1 MDILMFSLPNQ
12 VVVVHKPKQSTVA
25 REKVNILLLTNIKLQ
40 HKEKCF
46 ELIKVLQMLFL
57 MPQTVKVQKKG
68 LIQEEG
74 NVSYFKAFTAE
85 EQS

>member
-1 MDILMFSLPNQ
+1 MKLPFFFKSSQTSPAFFMDILMFSLPTQ

-25 REKVNILLLTNIKLQ
+25 REKVNILPLTNIKLQ

-57 MPQTVKVQKKG
+57 MPQTVKVQKK
-68 LIQEEG
+68 
-74 NVSYFKAFTAE
+74 
-85 EQS
+85 